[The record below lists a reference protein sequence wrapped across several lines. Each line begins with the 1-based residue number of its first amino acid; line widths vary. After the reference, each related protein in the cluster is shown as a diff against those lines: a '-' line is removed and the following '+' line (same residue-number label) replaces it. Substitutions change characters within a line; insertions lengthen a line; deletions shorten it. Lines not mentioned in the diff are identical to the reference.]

1 MNMGQDEALSLID
14 QSLRVVDKLGASPI
28 DVRQVRM
35 ADRTLVIEFTVDK
48 DDTTSLLGE
57 VANVMGVLSGLDV
70 PDLFPQLPVDHFG
83 ARAFDKAGQE
93 LVWVISSLE
102 AAGFVAKGQ
111 PIEWL
116 NRSMVQDNTPGYRRS
131 QADRRVG
138 QLETALRDL
147 LHKHGG
153 EHEGATYLK
162 HLWKESEIKEL
173 EKAARKEGLSSD
185 PRDLLDFT
193 FLPQLVESVANNPVW
208 FQDGCIPNPA
218 RFKSDMARL
227 NKIRRKVAHHR
238 EISEG
243 DLQTCS
249 DVASVVLGPIGE
261 VHPDL
266 ADDFLVDRWED
277 EVSRLI
283 SELQGA
289 FDGISVADKGT
300 VSESERGRQV
310 IAAIR
315 GQLDGVE
322 ATVAGLERLA
332 VPPQRQSLHD
342 ATKAAMERWH
352 HALIALAEASQ
363 KPGITVSEA
372 EAAQEAYSAALAEVR
387 EMRQRI
393 RAIRLGLET

>member
-1 MNMGQDEALSLID
+1 MNMTQDEALRLIE
-14 QSLRVVDKLGASPI
+14 QSLQVIDRLGAAPI
-28 DVRQVRM
+28 DVRSVQM
-35 ADRTLVIEFTVDK
+35 ADRTLVVEFTVDK

-70 PDLFPQLPVDHFG
+70 PDLFPQLPVEHLG
-83 ARAFDKAGQE
+83 ARAFDNEGQE
-93 LVWVISSLE
+93 IMWIISSLE
-102 AAGFVAKGQ
+102 AAGFIAKGQ

-116 NRSMVQDNTPGYRRS
+116 NRSMVQENTPGYRRS

-138 QLETALRDL
+138 QVETALRDL
-147 LHKHGG
+147 LHEHGVEHGG
-153 EHEGATYLK
+153 AAYLK
-162 HLWKESEIKEL
+162 HLWKESDIKDL

-193 FLPQLVESVANNPVW
+193 FLPQLVESVANNPFW
-208 FQDGCIPNPA
+208 FQDGCIPNPT
-218 RFKSDMARL
+218 RFKSEMARL

-243 DLQTCS
+243 DLQTCR
-249 DVASVVLGPIGE
+249 DVAGIVLRPIGE

-300 VSESERGRQV
+300 VSESERRRQV
-310 IAAIR
+310 IAAIQ

-322 ATVAGLERLA
+322 ATIEGFARLA
-332 VPPQRQSLHD
+332 VPAQRQALHE
-342 ATKAAMERWH
+342 ATLAAMGRWRD
-352 HALIALAEASQ
+352 ALIDLSEASKQ
-363 KPGITVSEA
+363 PGITVSEA
-372 EAAQEAYSAALAEVR
+372 EAAREGYSAALAEVR